1 MTTNESGSSGSR
13 ARTFDFDNWDGHARG
28 ATEAIR
34 QFAAHEALRSAMVD
48 ELELDDEF
56 HRRAARPE
64 DLSFI
69 KFSRPANAET
79 VTQLPFLASQRIL
92 LSIHEL
98 GVAGL
103 PRDGSAESFDRVARF
118 YDEEHRMLGTQILP
132 FLEAFA
138 FDFLERNREE
148 DAAPQSVGARK
159 QELVVRL
166 RTLVRTEAAF
176 WTSAFERFVQTGYLE
191 EGVRFALIQ
200 NWSLAASK
208 RTALARAT
216 ASRFFEPLGPS
227 LAPRLVTNAPSDAD
241 IRRLALRCGVKR
253 QQHAYWQF
261 YLSTSLASC
270 NLIHALARRPDRAL
284 RLYGAA
290 FVAEA
295 EWLAFGCLTGMAS
308 AKLGLEEAQTGAET
322 RSLVDDLAHRFEES
336 LDIVERRWGE
346 RGLDEVAR
354 GLDLASV
361 LGASVRR
368 NLGEQFRWLSSM
380 DVYKEIAR
388 RIDQRIRT
396 ERPDIDRETFVE
408 PREMCSTTHVHDDHR
423 LVVIETG
430 NMVFWGNQGME
441 LRLAPGEMVLV
452 PQGRL
457 HGSSIESD
465 ECVYHQPIIPEEWVQ
480 SLVAELDP
488 LAAAIRI

>member
-1 MTTNESGSSGSR
+1 MTTNER
-13 ARTFDFDNWDGHARG
+13 VRTFDFDPWDGHARG

-34 QFAAHEALRSAMVD
+34 QFAAHEALRSAMVE

-56 HRRAARPE
+56 HRRPVRPE
-64 DLSFI
+64 DLSLI
-69 KFSRPANAET
+69 AFSRPVTAGT
-79 VTQLPFLASQRIL
+79 VTQLPFLAAQRIL
-92 LSIHEL
+92 ISINEL
-98 GVAGL
+98 GIAGL
-103 PRDGSAESFDRVARF
+103 PRDGSVESFARAARF
-118 YDEEHRMLGTQILP
+118 YDEEHRMLGAQILP

-138 FDFLERNREE
+138 FDHLERNR
-148 DAAPQSVGARK
+148 AASADPSRRD
-159 QELVVRL
+159 LVVRL
-166 RTLVRTEAAF
+166 RNLARTEAAF
-176 WTSAFERFVQTGYLE
+176 WGSVFERFVKTGYVE
-191 EGVRFALIQ
+191 EGVRFALLQ

-208 RTALARAT
+208 RAALARAV
-216 ASRFFEPLGPS
+216 ASRFFEPLGPNLS
-227 LAPRLVTNAPSDAD
+227 PRLVTNAPAD
-241 IRRLALRCGVKR
+241 SAIRRLAVRCGVTR
-253 QQHAYWQF
+253 QEHSYWQF

-295 EWLAFGCLTGMAS
+295 EWLAFGCLTGMAG
-308 AKLGLEEAQTGAET
+308 AQLGLAEPPAGAET
-322 RSLVDDLAHRFEES
+322 RSLVDDLAHRFERT
-336 LDIVERRWGE
+336 LDVVAQRWG
-346 RGLDEVAR
+346 AR
-354 GLDLASV
+354 GLEEVALGFDLASE
-361 LGASVRR
+361 LGASVRQ
-368 NLGEQFRWLSSM
+368 NLGEQLRWLSSM
-380 DVYKEIAR
+380 DAYKEIAH

-430 NMVFWGNQGME
+430 NMIFWGNVGME

-465 ECVYHQPIIPEEWVQ
+465 ECVYHQPIIPEDWVHL
-480 SLVAELDP
+480 LVAELDP
-488 LAAAIRI
+488 LAEGVRV